1 MCIIKSNNEVIQY
14 CETSQVHMREVSD
27 GEIRNYI
34 NDARPFDKAG
44 AYGVQDDTCNFVDEV
59 KGELE
64 TVIGLPV
71 IRLKQELNLN

>member
-1 MCIIKSNNEVIQY
+1 
-14 CETSQVHMREVSD
+14 MRKVSD
-27 GEIRNYI
+27 EEIWNYI
-34 NDARPFDKAG
+34 KTAQPFDKAG